1 MIPLGSRGWNGKV
14 GKGQGVLSNLDL
26 QYLEGGEKGGRE
38 LKKRYK
44 DGFPSHLFGIGV
56 GGLYVCMSCM

>member
-38 LKKRYK
+38 LKKK
-44 DGFPSHLFGIGV
+44 IQGWFS
-56 GGLYVCMSCM
+56 